1 MRRQM
6 TKGQEQ
12 GAAYGETRHAQGETH
27 EAPQGEPY
35 G

>member
-12 GAAYGETRHAQGETH
+12 GATYGETRHAQGETH